1 MKKFAPKIAFYSVA
15 AAGCLAISTAQ
26 AIETKPTLT
35 LAVAKKMGDACEQK
49 AKAEGWKMNIAVMD
63 DGGNLKFF
71 SRMDDSFLVSI
82 RVAQLKASTSASVPL
97 SSRKFGEIA
106 KANPGLELVPGVVT
120 FGGGFPIMT
129 GGGKQI
135 GGIGV
140 SGASAEQDEVCAQAG
155 LDAVKDDLK

>member
-1 MKKFAPKIAFYSVA
+1 MNKFARNIRSIAIA
-15 AAGCLAISTAQ
+15 GAGCLAISSAH

-35 LAVAKKMGDACEQK
+35 LAVAKKMAEACEQK

-71 SRMDDSFLVSI
+71 SRMDDSFLVSVRI
-82 RVAQLKASTSASVPL
+82 AQLKASTSASLPL

-106 KANPGLELVPGVVT
+106 KQNQGLELVPGVVT